1 MTESLDLN
9 KHGTQD
15 GDYLEDPSREGVPS
29 DLRLIKTISNASGIV
44 KNIIFKDVY
53 GQERPILLEKNLFKE
68 DGDV

>member
-1 MTESLDLN
+1 
-9 KHGTQD
+9 
-15 GDYLEDPSREGVPS
+15 LEDPSREGVPS